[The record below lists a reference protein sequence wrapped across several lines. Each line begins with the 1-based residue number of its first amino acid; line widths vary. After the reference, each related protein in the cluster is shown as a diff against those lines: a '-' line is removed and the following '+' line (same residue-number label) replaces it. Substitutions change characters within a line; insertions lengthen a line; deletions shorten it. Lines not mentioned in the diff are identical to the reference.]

1 MNPPKCPAEDY
12 ILWLIASPK
21 VASSTEA
28 VRSTTH
34 PIAPDAYT
42 PLLGRIEAAPEEL
55 WLEVE
60 NLVQL
65 DSAYLVTDD
74 STLDSA

>member
-12 ILWLIASPK
+12 ILWLIALPK

-28 VRSTTH
+28 ARSPTR

-42 PLLGRIEAAPEEL
+42 PLLGRIEADPEVL
-55 WLEVE
+55 
-60 NLVQL
+60 
-65 DSAYLVTDD
+65 
-74 STLDSA
+74 